1 MPEATIASF
10 ILRFTQEHSSK
21 AEPPCAAW
29 RGVIRHVQ
37 TNKEIR
43 FTQIESALAFVAR
56 YVDISHGGDG
66 VEDSDGEEETQA
78 AETRNRTS

>member
-10 ILRFTQEHSSK
+10 VLRFTQEHTPG

-37 TNKEIR
+37 SNEEMH
-43 FTQIESALAFVAR
+43 FTHIESALAFVAR
-56 YVDISHGGDG
+56 YVDISPGAGAG
-66 VEDSDGEEETQA
+66 DSDGKEET
-78 AETRNRTS
+78 ENRGESHALER